1 MLRFFIFAVLIASTG
16 KPVNAACKVKMSP
29 PIVMVKFGDSFTANC
44 TSLYSEIAGI
54 GWESTYGGIGLQ
66 TGISTLPFKIDAV
79 KDWVIQPTCYVTL
92 PDGDQC
98 EEPLPVT
105 VYKIPESVS
114 IAQPLSEAGPMVEG
128 KQYHIQCDIVN
139 VAPASLLS
147 VYWHKDN
154 KIIYHETF
162 NESTQSPVSKSSILN
177 LTAQRGDHGSQ
188 IWCEAKLNLGPGE
201 LNHPAM
207 QSKSHNMAVLY
218 PPTFINP
225 ETETVE
231 LSDRKNITLYCN
243 ATGNPVPVYSW
254 DFPQAIQEASRKD
267 DVNKPFLIPSFQF
280 PGNYSCKASNTQ
292 GTRIKYFT
300 VIEAARDR
308 TTLAAI
314 IGVFVVLGVLLF
326 VGGVL
331 FVTRDGTFS
340 CNQSKYLRGQ
350 PSGTV

>member
-1 MLRFFIFAVLIASTG
+1 MLRFFIFGVLIASTG
-16 KPVNAACKVKMSP
+16 KPVNGTCNVEMSP
-29 PIVMVKFGDSFTANC
+29 PKVMVKFGDSFTANC

-66 TGISTLPFKIDAV
+66 SGISTLPFKIDVV
-79 KDWVIQPTCYVTL
+79 KDWDIQPICYVTL

-98 EEPLPVT
+98 LEPLPVT
-105 VYKIPESVS
+105 VYQIPESVS
-114 IAQPLSEAGPMVEG
+114 IAQPLSAGPMVEG
-128 KQYHIQCDIVN
+128 KQYHIQCNIVN

-147 VYWHKDN
+147 VYWHKGD
-154 KIIYHETF
+154 KIISHETF
-162 NESTQSPVSKSSILN
+162 KESAQSPVSKSSILN
-177 LTAQRGDHGSQ
+177 LTAQRDDDGSQ

-207 QSKSHNMAVLY
+207 QSKSHEMAVLY
-218 PPTFINP
+218 PPGFINP
-225 ETETVE
+225 EMETVE
-231 LSDRKNITLYCN
+231 LPDRKNVTLYCN

-254 DFPQAIQEASRKD
+254 DVPQAVQETSKKED
-267 DVNKPFLIPSFQF
+267 MNKPFLIPFFQL
-280 PGNYSCKASNTQ
+280 PGNYSCKASNSQ

-300 VIEAARDR
+300 VIEAPRDR

-314 IGVFVVLGVLLF
+314 IGVFVALGVLLF
-326 VGGVL
+326 IGGAL

-350 PSGTV
+350 PSGAV